1 MRLPR
6 RIRAR
11 IRDCPP
17 LRLLKSPRRSS
28 QRPESPE
35 LATLL
40 HPKTA
45 LERTETTSAPD
56 SSIAPAPD
64 AGATLADLLAP
75 ITGDMERVQTAL
87 VEITTSQATYVQGLV
102 DHIRGMGGKRL
113 RPALVILGG
122 RAVNPDAVGVDHA
135 RVGAVV
141 ELIHTAT
148 LVHDD
153 ILDGALVRR
162 MRPTLHSLEGEE
174 ISVLLGDFLLASA
187 YAEAAALEDRLASR
201 YLSKITRLVCQGEML
216 QIHNRGNLDL
226 SIETYLEIIEKKTA
240 VLYAASAECGA
251 RYAGGDD
258 ASVQAL
264 HDYGMSLGMAFQIV
278 DDVLDLTGDEAVV
291 GKSLGTDL
299 ARVKMTLP
307 LIHFLRTGPADDVA
321 RARAALAEGRGLEE
335 AGTIRAAVIANGSVE
350 HAMNDARRRIREA
363 RDVLD
368 PLPDNDG
375 KTILRAIADY
385 VLARRR

>member
-1 MRLPR
+1 ML
-6 RIRAR
+6 
-11 IRDCPP
+11 
-17 LRLLKSPRRSS
+17 
-28 QRPESPE
+28 
-35 LATLL
+35 
-40 HPKTA
+40 
-45 LERTETTSAPD
+45 
-56 SSIAPAPD
+56 
-64 AGATLADLLAP
+64 
-75 ITGDMERVQTAL
+75 RVQAAL
-87 VEITTSQATYVQGLV
+87 VDITSSQATYVQGLV
-102 DHIRGMGGKRL
+102 DHVRGMGGKRL

-122 RAVNPDAVGVDHA
+122 RAVDPDRVGLDHA

-162 MRPTLHSLEGEE
+162 MQPTLHSLEGEE

-226 SIETYLEIIEKKTA
+226 PIETYLEIIEKKTA

-258 ASVQAL
+258 VAVRAL
-264 HDYGMSLGMAFQIV
+264 HDYGMRLGMAFQIV
-278 DDVLDLTGDEAVV
+278 DDVLDLTGDESVV

-299 ARVKMTLP
+299 ERVKMTLP

-321 RARAALAEGRGLEE
+321 CVREALVGGRGVQC
-335 AGTIRAAVIANGSVE
+335 AGEIRAAVVANGSVE
-350 HAMNDARRRIREA
+350 HAMQDARRRIGEA
-363 RDVLD
+363 LD
-368 PLPDNDG
+368 ALAPLPDTEG
-375 KTILRAIADY
+375 KAILTAIAEY